1 MRTIELPE
9 LPEIGVEVINMELL
23 RLASMFDKKDIIV
36 SLDEIMI
43 NDWQISP
50 FSSDGCSCWPD
61 SFLKR
66 KGFSLE
72 QVSIYPACFWHDVR
86 YWLGKLGDD
95 LAKLYA
101 DTELMKDVAA
111 AHSIGLGKLMFEGV
125 QAGGIEGLKLP
136 FSWGFGWK

>member
-1 MRTIELPE
+1 MNTIELPE
-9 LPEIGVEVINMELL
+9 LPEIGVEVSTMELL
-23 RLASMFDKKDIIV
+23 RLASMFDKKDIIA
-36 SLDEIMI
+36 SLHEIMI
-43 NDWQISP
+43 NDMQINP

-61 SFLKR
+61 SFFWFIG
-66 KGFSLE
+66 GFKK
-72 QVSIYPACFWHDVR
+72 VSIYPYCFWHDVR
-86 YWLGKLGDD
+86 YWLGKPGDD

-125 QAGGIEGLKLP
+125 QAGGIEELKFP